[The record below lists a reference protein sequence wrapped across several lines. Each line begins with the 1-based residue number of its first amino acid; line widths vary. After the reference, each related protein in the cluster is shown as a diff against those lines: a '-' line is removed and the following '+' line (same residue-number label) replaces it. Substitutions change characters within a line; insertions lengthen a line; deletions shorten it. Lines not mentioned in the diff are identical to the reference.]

1 MKRFTSALLILSTLV
16 LFSFTAAVVGATIYK
31 LDAKSSKIGWTVT
44 DQNGKEQKGTLKFK
58 SGNLQLDSKR
68 ITGGFFYIN
77 LQSLQC
83 TSISDVGFNKDLI

>member
-58 SGNLQLDSKR
+58 SGNLQLVVRKR
-68 ITGGFFYIN
+68 NRQVTGW
-77 LQSLQC
+77 
-83 TSISDVGFNKDLI
+83 DVTLKVAV